1 MKSNVVKFPSEEGTI
16 ELFTTETDEG
26 ILQHQMV
33 KVTLTIAVTTEPMS
47 PEDMAKVIECAKDII
62 HLARDEKS
70 ASIPLLVY

>member
-1 MKSNVVKFPSEEGTI
+1 MQSNVVKFPSEEGTI
-16 ELFTTETDEG
+16 ALFTTDTDEG
-26 ILQHQMV
+26 ILQMV

-47 PEDMAKVIECAKDII
+47 PEDLAKVIECAKDII

>member
-1 MKSNVVKFPSEEGTI
+1 MQSNVVKFPSEEGTI

-26 ILQHQMV
+26 ILQMV

-47 PEDMAKVIECAKDII
+47 PEDLAKVIECAKDII